1 MMRSFRTDVSPVLL
15 LIAVLVGCAPEAGEG
30 TADVAGEDYVARMA
44 IEHADDEPVPSEAAT
59 VDPASAVATESV
71 TYATIDGHPIA
82 GYLARPRGE
91 SGSLPGIVVIHEW
104 WGLNDNIRAM
114 AERLAGE
121 GYAAL
126 AVDLYEGEAA
136 ESPERARELVG
147 ATLERASA
155 LQDNLNQAISYLR
168 EDIGVSGVGTIGWC
182 FGGGWSLNAAL
193 DNPERVDATVIYYG
207 RLVTDPERLRALQ
220 TPILG
225 IFGGEDTGIPV
236 KTVREFESA
245 LARLDK
251 PAEVH
256 IYEGAHHAFANPS
269 GTRYDA
275 EAAEDAW
282 QKTIAFFQ
290 GRLR

>member
-1 MMRSFRTDVSPVLL
+1 MRSFGTDLSAFPL
-15 LIAVLVGCAPEAGEG
+15 LIAILVGCAPETGER
-30 TADVAGEDYVARMA
+30 TADAAGEDYVARMA
-44 IEHADDEPVPSEAAT
+44 IEHAGDEPVPSEAAA
-59 VDPASAVATESV
+59 VDPASRVATENV
-71 TYATIDGHPIA
+71 TYATIDGQPIA
-82 GYLARPRGE
+82 GYLARPPGG
-91 SGSLPGIVVIHEW
+91 SGSPPGIVVIHEW

-136 ESPERARELVG
+136 ETPERARELVG

-155 LQDNLNQAISYLR
+155 LQDNLRQAIGYLR
-168 EDIGVSGVGTIGWC
+168 DDIGVSGVGTIGWC

-207 RLVTDPERLRALQ
+207 RLVTDPERLSALQ

-225 IFGGEDTGIPV
+225 VFGGEDRGIPV
-236 KTVREFESA
+236 ETVREFESA

-282 QKTIAFFQ
+282 QKTISFFQ
-290 GRLR
+290 DRLR

>member
-1 MMRSFRTDVSPVLL
+1 MRPFNTELSFVVLL
-15 LIAVLVGCAPEAGEG
+15 VAVLVGCAPDAGEG
-30 TADVAGEDYVARMA
+30 TADAAGEDFVARMA
-44 IEHADDEPVPSEAAT
+44 IEHAEDEPVASETAA
-59 VDPASAVATESV
+59 VDPASEVATESV
-71 TYATIDGHPIA
+71 AYATIDGQPIA
-82 GYLARPRGE
+82 GYLARPRGG

-136 ESPERARELVG
+136 ESPQRARELVG

-155 LQDNLNQAISYLR
+155 LQDNLSQAISYLQ
-168 EDIGVSGVGTIGWC
+168 EDVGVSGVGTIGWC

-207 RLVTDPERLRALQ
+207 RLVTDPERLRVLQ

-225 IFGGEDTGIPV
+225 IFGDEDTGIPV
-236 KTVREFESA
+236 ETVREFESA
-245 LARLDK
+245 LTDLDM

-269 GTRYDA
+269 GTRYNA

-282 QKTIAFFQ
+282 QKTVAFFQ
-290 GRLR
+290 DRLR

>member
-1 MMRSFRTDVSPVLL
+1 MRHLLRLSRLSGLGGLALVL
-15 LIAVLVGCAPEAGEG
+15 GCSPEAP
-30 TADVAGEDYVARMA
+30 DVAGEEYVERMA
-44 IEHADDEPVPSEAAT
+44 VEHAGDAPIASGAAETQPAAPVREEPVI
-59 VDPASAVATESV
+59 
-71 TYATIDGHPIA
+71 YATIGGKPIA
-82 GYLARPRGE
+82 GYLARPEAGT
-91 SGSLPGIVVIHEW
+91 GSLPGIVVIHEW

-126 AVDLYEGEAA
+126 AVDLYEGDVA
-136 ESPERARELVG
+136 ETPERARELAGGSAGRSAALHENLSRAIAYLESETG
-147 ATLERASA
+147 AST
-155 LQDNLNQAISYLR
+155 
-168 EDIGVSGVGTIGWC
+168 VGTIGWC

-193 DNPERVDATVIYYG
+193 DNPERVDATIIYYG

-236 KTVREFESA
+236 ETVREFESA

-282 QKTIAFFQ
+282 QKTIAFLQ
-290 GRLR
+290 DRLR

>member
-1 MMRSFRTDVSPVLL
+1 MRPSRTDVSPVLL

-30 TADVAGEDYVARMA
+30 TADAAGEDYVARMA
-44 IEHADDEPVPSEAAT
+44 IEHADDEPVPSEAAA
-59 VDPASAVATESV
+59 VDPASRVATESV
-71 TYATIDGHPIA
+71 TYATIDGQPIA
-82 GYLARPRGE
+82 GYLARPRGG

-155 LQDNLNQAISYLR
+155 LQDNLSQAISYLR

-193 DNPERVDATVIYYG
+193 DNPERVDATIIYYG

-236 KTVREFESA
+236 ETVREFESA

-290 GRLR
+290 DRLR